1 MKKQVLALGLI
12 FTLSV
17 AVTNCSRDEA
27 EPITNNTH
35 KENNKNEPTR
45 SDILSGNTAPT
56 PNVGNVGDY
65 YFDQS
70 TQTLYGPKKAD
81 GWGNPTTLKGAD
93 LSKII
98 TGAGTPTLDTGKVG
112 DFYIDKTNGIL
123 YGPKTDKGWEKH
135 ESSTK
140 KGDEPAID
148 KGNETPIKNSDYT
161 LSQNKQTLV
170 KWLNKETSSLD
181 MQSNPEL
188 QNVTNIGSSAFQSGS
203 LNQIILPNHLK
214 EIGSN
219 AFSYNKLTSINIP
232 NSVKTISDHAFA
244 NNKLTNV
251 NIPNSVTSISAFAFS
266 HNKLTSVNIPNSV
279 KTIGNLAFNENQ
291 LTSVNIPNSVTNID
305 KGVFMNNKLTSVN
318 IPNSVTSIGDNAFYN
333 NKLTSVNI
341 PNSIKTIGDGA
352 FTINQ
357 LTSVN
362 IPNSVVTIGDGAFY
376 VYFQLSN
383 ITIHAITPPN
393 TYGDAL
399 KGIPSSTK
407 IYVPAQSINAYKT
420 TGEWSKY
427 ADRIFP
433 IQ

>member
-232 NSVKTISDHAFA
+232 NSVKTI
-244 NNKLTNV
+244 
-251 NIPNSVTSISAFAFS
+251 
-266 HNKLTSVNIPNSV
+266 
-279 KTIGNLAFNENQ
+279 GNLAFNENQ

-362 IPNSVVTIGDGAFY
+362 IPNSVVTIGDGAFSNN
-376 VYFQLSN
+376 FQLSN